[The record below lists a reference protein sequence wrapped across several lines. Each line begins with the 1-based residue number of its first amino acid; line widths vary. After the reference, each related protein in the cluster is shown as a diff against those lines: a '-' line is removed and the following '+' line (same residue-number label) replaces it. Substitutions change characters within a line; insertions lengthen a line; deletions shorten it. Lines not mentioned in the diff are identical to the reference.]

1 MSKGYSLRKIWR
13 SASIALLLFGVISFA
28 SDYAVSHSGGMT
40 GVTNRPGDNPGCTCH
55 CANASGNTSV
65 SVTTGS
71 SLTVQAGSTITFT
84 ISVSNSNEAK
94 AGCDISVWRGTLT
107 AGNDGLQSSGGQ
119 LTHSAPKALA
129 ASWTFTYTAPSTAGG
144 DTIYATGNAVNND
157 GGNGGGNCSDNWN
170 LASKVIIDVIS
181 PQRSLSVSPAS
192 INFGNKRV
200 GGTFTDNT
208 LTLTAGGDQTNV
220 TINSTALNVGARF
233 STSSSSGTNGSRN
246 VTTGGNE
253 TETITFTPNAKGAF
267 TDSLIINSNA
277 NSPTAADARKAVF
290 ISGTGI
296 QAAFSGQTSV
306 PFGNVK
312 KGQSKQIPYSFNNSG
327 DDTLFITNSS
337 IATGSGTFS
346 IVSGPTPTTIPP
358 GGSSSMT
365 LQFAPSA
372 KQAYTGSLAFTA
384 ANGVTITAIPLTGS
398 GVAPTLSVPPLTEI
412 GLSKVGLPRNGSVV
426 ISNDGD
432 DTLHITSIALGTTKQ
447 EAKFQMSNA
456 SPVNLLPSQT
466 RTVNFIYTPTAEGTD
481 LADLIIISDDPSTTT
496 KTVAITGKGGLPK
509 MAQPTID
516 TIRFGNVRFGS
527 SATNTNDLL
536 INNTGTFD
544 LIITSIDVSPS
555 QFTLV
560 NKPSS
565 VGPKS
570 SSSATVKFT
579 PSAVGPFVGMA
590 IIKGDD
596 TGNPADTVYLTGTGT
611 DSKVEIPTS
620 LAFGDLKKNTTR
632 DSTIW
637 LKNLGTAPVKINKY
651 TLAQTGTGFIV
662 LDSTGHTISAKD
674 SVKLKVRFT
683 PTAEQNYTG
692 TITVVTDEATGNS
705 HAIALSG
712 RGIDSKLT
720 LGASSIEFGTVDS
733 GKVVQK
739 FVTVTN
745 TGTAP
750 ATINTLPITGSTAF
764 VLDAPTTMPHTIAAA
779 TTDTIY
785 VSFHP
790 VTDGSISGL
799 LTINAAEGSPLQ
811 VTLHGVGHIEKQQGS
826 VRMAS
831 DALTMLEVIPN
842 PASKQATLLLDVAKF
857 APNVTIQFFDVA
869 GKMLLSQ
876 LAGDLSVGSSRIP
889 LTLPEISGTVFVRVL
904 SENRPIGTVQIVIT
918 R

>member
-1 MSKGYSLRKIWR
+1 MSKGYSMRKLWR
-13 SASIALLLFGVISFA
+13 SASIALLLIGVILFA

-40 GVTNRPGDNPGCTCH
+40 GVTDRPGDNPGCTCH
-55 CANASGNTSV
+55 CANPSGATSV

-71 SLTVQAGSTITFT
+71 SLTVQAGSSITFT
-84 ISVSNSNEAK
+84 ISVSNSNESK
-94 AGCDISVWRGTLT
+94 AGCDVSVWRGSLT
-107 AGNDGLQSSGGQ
+107 PGNDGLQSSGSQ

-144 DTIYATGNAVNND
+144 DTIYAAGNAVNND

-170 LASKVIIDVIS
+170 LASKVVINVIS
-181 PQRSLSVSPAS
+181 PTRTLSVAPSS
-192 INFGNKRV
+192 ISFGNKRV

-220 TINSTALNVGARF
+220 TINSTSLVTGARF
-233 STSSSSGTNGSRN
+233 STSSSSGSNGSRN
-246 VTTGGNE
+246 VTTGGSE

-267 TDSLIINSNA
+267 TDSLIISSNA
-277 NSPTAADARKAVF
+277 NSPTAADARKAIF

-296 QAAFSGQTSV
+296 QAAFSGQTSI

-312 KGQSKQIPYSFNNSG
+312 KGQTKQIPYSFNNSG
-327 DDTLFITNSS
+327 DDTLFITGSS

-346 IVSGPTPTTIPP
+346 IVSNPSPTTIPP

-372 KQAYTGSLAFTA
+372 KQAYTGALAFTA
-384 ANGVTITAIPLTGS
+384 SNGVTITNIPLS
-398 GVAPTLSVPPLTEI
+398 GAGVSPVMGVPSLTDI
-412 GLSKVGLPRNGSVV
+412 GLSKVGLPRNGSLV

-432 DTLHITSIALGTTKQ
+432 DTLHITSITLGTTKQ

-456 SPVNLLPSQT
+456 SAVNLIPSQT
-466 RTVNFIYTPTAEGTD
+466 RTVNFVYTPTAEGTD
-481 LADLIIISDDPSTTT
+481 LADVIIVSDDPSTPS
-496 KTVAITGKGGLPK
+496 KTVAVTGKGGLPK
-509 MAQPTID
+509 MAKPTVD
-516 TIRFGNVRFGS
+516 TIRFGNVRFGG
-527 SATNTNDLL
+527 SATNTDLL
-536 INNTGTFD
+536 INNSGTFD
-544 LIITSIDVSPS
+544 LNVTEVAVSPS

-565 VGPKS
+565 VGPKAS
-570 SSSATVKFT
+570 SSVSLKFT
-579 PSAVGPFVGMA
+579 PSAIGPFVGMA

-596 TGNPADTVYLTGTGT
+596 AGNPSDTVYLSGTGT
-611 DSKVEIPTS
+611 DSKVDIPTT
-620 LAFGDLKKNTTR
+620 LDFGDLKKNVTR
-632 DSTIW
+632 DSIIW
-637 LKNLGTAPVKINKY
+637 LRNLGTAAVKITKY
-651 TLAQTGTGFIV
+651 AFVQSANGFSI
-662 LDSTGHTISAKD
+662 LDSNGKTINPKD
-674 SVKLKVRFT
+674 SVKVKVHFA
-683 PTAEQNYTG
+683 PTAEQSYTG
-692 TITVVTDEATGNS
+692 TLTVTTDEATGNA
-705 HAIALSG
+705 HQILISG

-720 LGASSIEFGTVDS
+720 VGASSIEFGTVDS
-733 GKVVQK
+733 GLVVQK

-764 VLDAPTTMPHTIAAA
+764 VLDAPTTVPHTIAAA

-790 VTDGSISGL
+790 VTNGSISGT

-811 VTLHGVGHIEKQQGS
+811 VSLHGVGHIEQQQES
-826 VRMAS
+826 VRMIS

-842 PASKQATLLLDVAKF
+842 PASKQATMLLDVAKF

-876 LAGDLSVGSSRIP
+876 FAGDLSVGSSRIP
-889 LTLPEISGTVFVRVL
+889 LTLPEMSGTVFVRVA